1 MKVAAPEAPTARPLH
16 EICEAAR
23 RLPCRICGAQPSQ
36 PCTASGTGPDGLH
49 MGRLAWAEALGV
61 ISAADFKAALDV
73 AGPFNVSTIVYVQGR
88 PLDGP
93 VTFTAAQAAVIR
105 QALADAEVYRRKR
118 ASDWCDDCATSP
130 AQACS
135 DHLDDLDQADAFR
148 AVAAELAG
156 GGS

>member
-1 MKVAAPEAPTARPLH
+1 
-16 EICEAAR
+16 
-23 RLPCRICGAQPSQ
+23 
-36 PCTASGTGPDGLH
+36 
-49 MGRLAWAEALGV
+49 MGRLAWAEALGI
-61 ISAADFKAALDV
+61 ISAAEFKAALDAV
-73 AGPFNVSTIVYVQGR
+73 GGFAVSTIVYDQGR
-88 PLDGP
+88 LPDGV

-105 QALADAEVYRRKR
+105 QALADAEAYRRKR

-156 GGS
+156 GTS